1 MRSLIPSFTSGTLL
15 GTILILALIGFA
27 DSVFLL
33 AEKMNGGPIPCALGA
48 GCDTVANSPYS
59 LLFGIPLAAYGVAFY
74 LVVGITTL
82 FCLDTKKIFWER
94 ALFLATTAGFL
105 MSVYFIYV
113 QKFLIGAFCV
123 YCIISAIIATLL
135 FCATIVLRKK
145 S

>member
-1 MRSLIPSFTSGTLL
+1 MRSLIPSLTTGTLL
-15 GTILILALIGFA
+15 GTILILALLGFA

-33 AEKMNGGPIPCALGA
+33 AEKMNGGPIPCAIGT

-74 LVVGITTL
+74 VAIGVIALL
-82 FCLDTKKIFWER
+82 YLDTKKMFWGR
-94 ALFLATTAGFL
+94 TLFLSTTAGFL

-113 QKFLIGAFCV
+113 QKFLIGAWCI
-123 YCIISAIIATLL
+123 YCIASAIIATLL
-135 FCATIVLRKK
+135 FCAAIVLRKK

>member
-1 MRSLIPSFTSGTLL
+1 MRSLIPSLSRGTLL
-15 GTILILALIGFA
+15 GAILILALLGFA

-33 AEKMNGGPIPCALGA
+33 AEKMDGGPIPCVLGT
-48 GCDTVANSPYS
+48 GCDTVSNSPYS

-74 LVVGITTL
+74 VTVGIIAL
-82 FCLDTKKIFWER
+82 IYLDTKKMFWGR
-94 ALFLATTAGFL
+94 VLFLATTAGFL

-123 YCIISAIIATLL
+123 YCIISAVIATLL
-135 FCATIVLRKK
+135 FCAAIVLRKK